1 MLLRS
6 IDFALQNRL
15 RGVEFSAKNVRRH
28 AMSDRPIRVII
39 EDQKPVTAS
48 SEITVTAAARLMK
61 EHRIG
66 AILVIQEGRLAGIF
80 TERDALFRVIAE
92 GRNPAKTRVA
102 EVMTANPR
110 TIAPD
115 RPFGHALHLMYE
127 GEFRHVPVVENGRPI
142 GIVSARD
149 ALGPDLQQFISEL
162 DKRTHI
168 GEILG

>member
-1 MLLRS
+1 MERPVRS
-6 IDFALQNRL
+6 
-15 RGVEFSAKNVRRH
+15 
-28 AMSDRPIRVII
+28 II

-48 SEITVTAAARLMK
+48 AEITVAAAARLMK

-66 AILVIQEGRLAGIF
+66 AVLVVRDGRLAGIF

-92 GRNPAKTRVA
+92 GRDPASTRVG

-127 GEFRHVPVVENGRPI
+127 GGFRHVPVVDGGRPL
-142 GIVSARD
+142 GVVSARD
-149 ALGPDLQQFISEL
+149 ALGPDLQQFIADL

>member
-1 MLLRS
+1 MERPVRS
-6 IDFALQNRL
+6 
-15 RGVEFSAKNVRRH
+15 
-28 AMSDRPIRVII
+28 II
-39 EDQKPVTAS
+39 EDQKPVTATAD
-48 SEITVTAAARLMK
+48 ITVAAAARLMK

-66 AILVIQEGRLAGIF
+66 ALLVLQEGRLAGIF

-92 GRNPAKTRVA
+92 GRDPKKTRIA

-127 GEFRHVPVVENGRPI
+127 GGFRHVPVVDNGRPL
-142 GIVSARD
+142 GVVSSRD
-149 ALGPDLQQFISEL
+149 ALGPDLQQFVAEL